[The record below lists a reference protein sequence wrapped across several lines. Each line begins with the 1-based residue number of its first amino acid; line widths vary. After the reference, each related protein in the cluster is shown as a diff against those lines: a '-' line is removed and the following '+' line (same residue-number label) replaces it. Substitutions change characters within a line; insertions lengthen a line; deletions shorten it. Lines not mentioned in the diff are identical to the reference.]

1 MNRAFTEGKTMNRFR
16 LCTITAIILLGLL
29 RSSHAQEPV
38 SDDNIIAGARALG
51 MGGAQIAA
59 VNDITAVVHNPAALA
74 RLDKLEI
81 QLGLNAFK
89 SKLNTDLRSSTQ
101 NGSGSI
107 SNNLTSLGTIGI
119 AYPVPTDRG
128 NLVFALVYNR
138 VKDFTGAFRNDFYDK
153 YAFQAENGEEWDGYV
168 TEENIEKGGLKVVS
182 LAGAVDIAPNVSIG
196 ASIDIWTGSYKID
209 QRFLRNNYEGADGF
223 EYTGDEESWL
233 DVLGGEDN
241 ISAWSFKPSVLYF
254 KKNFRF
260 GAYMRLPMTFHIDQ
274 ENYEKYYTSNT
285 GYFFHIHE
293 SSQPDTSD
301 YYGANYKIKAPM
313 QLGFGISLGQPGSR
327 CLALDMVYENWK
339 EAEDVDFPYYFSD
352 KYRSSLTW
360 RVGAE
365 HYIPLLNII
374 GRVGYLRQPV
384 NFKGPREDF
393 YGAPGGAPT
402 IDVKNERDYV
412 TFGIGKNFDDNF
424 QLDIGYAHGFWRVK
438 EGHRQDKE
446 THNRIYASV
455 TYRMPVIW
463 GIE

>member
-16 LCTITAIILLGLL
+16 LCTITAIMLFGLL
-29 RSSHAQEPV
+29 SSSYAQEPV
-38 SDDNIIAGARALG
+38 SDDDIIAGARALG

-74 RLDKLEI
+74 RLNKLEI
-81 QLGLNAFK
+81 QLGLNTFK
-89 SKLNTDLRSSTQ
+89 TNLETDLRSSTQ

-107 SNNLTSLGTIGI
+107 SDNLTAQGTIGI

-128 NLVFALVYNR
+128 NLVFALAYNR
-138 VKDFTGAFRNDFYDK
+138 VKDFTGTFRNDLYDE
-153 YAFQAENGEEWDGYV
+153 YAFQTETEDWDGYV
-168 TEENIEKGGLKVVS
+168 TEESIEKGGLKVIS
-182 LAGAVDIAPNVSIG
+182 LAGAVDVAPNVSIG
-196 ASIDIWTGSYKID
+196 ASVDIWTGRYQID
-209 QRFLRNNYEGADGF
+209 KRFLRNNYEGVDGV
-223 EYTGDEESWL
+223 ENTGDEESWL

-260 GAYMRLPMTFHIDQ
+260 GAFMRLPMTFHIDQ
-274 ENYEKYYTSNT
+274 DNYEKYYTSNT
-285 GYFFHIHE
+285 GYFFNIHE

-301 YYGANYKIKAPM
+301 YYGFSYEIKAPM
-313 QLGFGISLGQPGSR
+313 QLGFGLSLGQPGNR
-327 CLALDMVYENWK
+327 CLALDMLYENWK
-339 EAEDVDFPYYFSD
+339 EAEDVDFPYYFRD
-352 KYRSSLTW
+352 KYRPTLTW

-365 HYIPLLNII
+365 HYIPVLNIV

-393 YGAPGGAPT
+393 YGAPG
-402 IDVKNERDYV
+402 IDVENERDYV

-424 QLDIGYAHGFWRVK
+424 QLDIGYIHGFWRLK
-438 EGHRQDKE
+438 EGYRQDKE

-455 TYRMPVIW
+455 TYRVPVILKS
-463 GIE
+463 E